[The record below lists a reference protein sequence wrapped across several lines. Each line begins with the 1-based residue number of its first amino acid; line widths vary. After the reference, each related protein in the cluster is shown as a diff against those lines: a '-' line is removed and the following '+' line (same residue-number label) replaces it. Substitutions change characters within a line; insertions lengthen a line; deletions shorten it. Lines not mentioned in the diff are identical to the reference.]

1 MMYETDLIA
10 QLEREYDKRQLAEK
24 ALKWC
29 GELCDSHF
37 EHSHNRTD
45 DTNSRFIAI
54 KKIVTEYFNE
64 KAKGKE
70 QDNEN
75 RGIQSEHC

>member
-1 MMYETDLIA
+1 MNETDLIA
-10 QLEREYDKRQLAEK
+10 QLEKEYDKRQLAEK

-29 GELCDSHF
+29 SELCDSHF
-37 EHSHNRTD
+37 AHSQARND

-54 KKIVTEYFNE
+54 KKVVAAYFNE
-64 KAKGKE
+64 KAKEKE
-70 QDNEN
+70 QNNEN